1 MLLYCLLVVTPVTI
15 GFDPSNY
22 TVNEG
27 EGSVSLTV
35 RVLEESINP
44 ARTISVRAT
53 TVDDSAI
60 GMCMCITTHRLIYN
74 IIITCKPAA
83 PSDYEAASVVLTFS
97 SFVTSQ
103 TVDIQ
108 VVDDNSAEEDEVFMV
123 MLELVNS
130 SSDAFSV
137 LLEPD
142 VAIVTVLISDGEYT
156 VNLAMYYNNIDNDNY

>member
-1 MLLYCLLVVTPVTI
+1 MLLYCLLVATLVTI

-22 TVNEG
+22 TINEG

-35 RVLEESINP
+35 RVLEESIHP
-44 ARTISVRAT
+44 AQTISVRAT
-53 TVDDSAI
+53 TVDDSAM
-60 GMCMCITTHRLIYN
+60 GMCITTHRLIYN

-103 TVDIQ
+103 TVNIQ
-108 VVDDNSAEEDEVFMV
+108 IVDDNSAEEDEVFMV

-130 SSDAFSV
+130 SIDAFSV

-142 VAIVTVLISDGEYT
+142 VAIVTVLISDGECT